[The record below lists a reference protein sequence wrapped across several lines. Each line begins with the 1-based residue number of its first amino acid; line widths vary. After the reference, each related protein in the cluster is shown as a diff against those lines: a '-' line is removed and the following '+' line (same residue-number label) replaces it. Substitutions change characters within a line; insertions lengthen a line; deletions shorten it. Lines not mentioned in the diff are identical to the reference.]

1 MEKIKQFKDLI
12 VGDTICE
19 WSNNSRGIS
28 VIKTYTIDR
37 VIDCDCE
44 KLPNYKELLCICL
57 KNELGMLSHMYLN
70 KLDLFNINNGVL
82 VFPESSKEFLISILN
97 FGIAEGGKYCYN
109 RFRELENDLRE
120 EFNINIE
127 EE

>member
-1 MEKIKQFKDLI
+1 
-12 VGDTICE
+12 
-19 WSNNSRGIS
+19 
-28 VIKTYTIDR
+28 
-37 VIDCDCE
+37 
-44 KLPNYKELLCICL
+44 
-57 KNELGMLSHMYLN
+57 MLSHMYLN
-70 KLDLFNINNGVL
+70 KLDLFSINNGVL
-82 VFPESSKEFLISILN
+82 IFPESNKEFLISILN